1 VTLRPGAKKGTLF
14 VAPLKLEGVFA
25 DMLDTLSIHEF
36 SKLSGVESSTLRY
49 WDEIGVFSPILRNPE
64 NNYRHYSPAQ
74 LLALNFVTTLSEL
87 EIPLKTIAELRKERD
102 PEQFLDLL
110 EKQERLMDME
120 MRSLRQ
126 RYSIIHARREL
137 INMGMK
143 IDIDSVS
150 VMHFEERAMHRW
162 PRNEYKEGEI
172 FIAPLAAF
180 VASTGE
186 YHINLSFP
194 VAGYFD
200 NMQSFAKAPDC
211 PDHFL
216 SIDPIGTFYRKAG
229 DYLVGFARGYYGD
242 IGDLPERMSAYAK
255 ENSIHLTGPVYMMYL
270 HEEICTADPEQY
282 LAKCSVAVSKKR
294 PSHGKR

>member
-1 VTLRPGAKKGTLF
+1 MT
-14 VAPLKLEGVFA
+14 
-25 DMLDTLSIHEF
+25 DTLTIHEF
-36 SKLSGVESSTLRY
+36 SKLSGVESSTLRF
-49 WDEIGVFSPILRNPE
+49 WDEIGIFTPVLRNPE

-74 LLALNFVTTLSEL
+74 LLALNFITTLSEL

-137 INMGMK
+137 VNMGMK
-143 IDIDSVS
+143 VDVNAIS
-150 VMHFEERAMHRW
+150 VMHFEERAMFLW
-162 PRNEYKEGEI
+162 PRNEYKEGEN

-180 VASTGE
+180 VASTGD

-200 NMQSFAKAPDC
+200 NMESFAKAPEC

-216 SIDPIGTFYRKAG
+216 SIDPIGTFSRKAG
-229 DYLVGFARGYYGD
+229 DYLVGYARGYYGE
-242 IGDLPERMSAYAK
+242 IGDLPERMTAYAK
-255 ENSIHLTGPVYMMYL
+255 EHSINIHGPVYTIYL
-270 HEEICTADPEQY
+270 HEEISTADPSQY
-282 LAKCSVAVSKKR
+282 LAMCSIAVSKKR
-294 PSHGKR
+294 PSQMKR